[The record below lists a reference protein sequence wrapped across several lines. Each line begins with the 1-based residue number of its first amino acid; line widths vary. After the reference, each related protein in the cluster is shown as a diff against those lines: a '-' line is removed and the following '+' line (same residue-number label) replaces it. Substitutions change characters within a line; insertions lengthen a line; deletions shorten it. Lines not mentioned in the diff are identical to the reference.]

1 MIKSNYNFKS
11 IDEEKKLLNKKLL
24 RPEIDKTAPEVSA
37 IDEEIALNKPAFTP
51 DDYASKKQSL
61 ITGGNYSDDK
71 ETASIDKSVLD
82 NTDDSKSTISKDGD
96 KALSVAGGAMG
107 MATTIMSQKGPM
119 NRNERAG
126 MTMNLASQGAKAGSV
141 FGPKG
146 TAVGALV
153 GAGAGLVMGIGD
165 QKELERKKETDRL
178 AMLDATTDKR
188 LKAQKLRDGEDVV
201 SKRKAVLEAQM
212 GMLGS
217 KY

>member
-24 RPEIDKTAPEVSA
+24 KPEIDKTAPEVSA
-37 IDEEIALNKPAFTP
+37 IDQDIALNKPAFTP
-51 DDYASKKQSL
+51 NDYASKKQSL
-61 ITGGNYSDDK
+61 ITGGNYSDDNK
-71 ETASIDKSVLD
+71 TAPIDKSVLD
-82 NTDDSKSTISKDGD
+82 NTDDSKSTISKAGSE
-96 KALSVAGGAMG
+96 ALGVAGGAME

-119 NRNERAG
+119 NRNERAA
-126 MTMNLASQGAKAGSV
+126 MTMNLTSQGAKAGSA
-141 FGPKG
+141 FGPIG
-146 TAVGALV
+146 TGVGALV
-153 GAGAGLVMGIGD
+153 GAGTGLVMGIGD
-165 QKELERKKETDRL
+165 QKELERREATARL

-201 SKRKAVLEAQM
+201 SKRKAVLQAQM